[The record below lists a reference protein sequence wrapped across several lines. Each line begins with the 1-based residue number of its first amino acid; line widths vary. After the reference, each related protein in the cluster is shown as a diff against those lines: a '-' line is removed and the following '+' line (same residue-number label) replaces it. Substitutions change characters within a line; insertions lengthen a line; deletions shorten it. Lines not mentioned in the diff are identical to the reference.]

1 MRNIEF
7 WTSEGPYQGMKVL
20 HLATSLRGGAGSA
33 AVRIREAQEKFGI
46 DATLTSRTQ
55 ELRPDGVVLNSDL
68 SFSTRLASSSLTLFQ
83 AKFVQNSKE
92 LVTPMTLS
100 TIKFNNLAIN
110 EYDLINIHATY
121 NFLNSFD
128 LKRISDLRKP
138 IVITLH
144 DQRMFTG
151 GCHYSGTCRQFTNK
165 CQDCNLVR
173 PLFRNLVSHAHKK
186 QRINTEGIESLT
198 FVSPSVWLAKQLQE
212 SSLGRGRS
220 VVVINNPIPEKYF
233 QAEIPSRVRKSKRV
247 GFISANLNNP
257 YKGLEFLVKALD
269 EKTVERANIE
279 SLNLIGSGAV
289 PPHSANLRIIQKIV
303 QNDEAMIEILQQLD
317 LLIVPS
323 HQDNSPSVIGEAL
336 SLGVPVIGSRV
347 GGIPEIL
354 QKFNLSTFIDKD
366 PVSFKASITQSMSE
380 QDRQLIRGKAR
391 QYFGEN
397 HVASEYFK
405 VYQELILRG

>member
-1 MRNIEF
+1 
-7 WTSEGPYQGMKVL
+7 MKVL

-46 DATLTSRTQ
+46 DATLSSRTQ
-55 ELRPDGVVLNSDL
+55 ELRSDGVVLNSKL
-68 SFSTRLASSSLTLFQ
+68 PFSTRLASSSLTLFQ
-83 AKFVQNSKE
+83 AKIVQNSKE

-100 TIKFNNLAIN
+100 TINADVLAVN

-128 LKRISDLRKP
+128 LKRISELRKP
-138 IVITLH
+138 LVITLH

-151 GCHYSGTCRQFTNK
+151 GCHYSGTCRQFTNQ
-165 CQDCNLVR
+165 CQDCILVR
-173 PLFRNLVSHAHKK
+173 PPFRKLVSLSHKK
-186 QRINTEGIESLT
+186 QRINTEGIEALT
-198 FVSPSVWLAKQLQE
+198 FVSPSEWLAKRLKE

-233 QAEIPSRVRKSKRV
+233 QAEISSYVRKTKRV

-257 YKGLEFLVKALD
+257 YKGLDFLLKALG
-269 EKTVERANIE
+269 EETVRGANIE
-279 SLNLIGSGAV
+279 SLNLIGSGEV
-289 PPHSANLRIIQKIV
+289 PPHSANLRIIQKIA

-366 PVSFKASITQSMSE
+366 AASLNASITQSMAKR
-380 QDRQLIRGKAR
+380 DRHLIREKAR
-391 QYFGEN
+391 QYFGEY

-405 VYQELILRG
+405 VYQDLILRG